1 MKCVCG
7 RELEHGKSL
16 CYVCETLS
24 LLPAEDCDR
33 YLKLKEGSV
42 LKILMISK
50 INGKIT
56 IKVNEDY
63 IRKMGGKENDA
74 QSGFRGTIKER

>member
-1 MKCVCG
+1 MEKCVCG
-7 RELEHGKSL
+7 RELDNDKSL
-16 CYVCETLS
+16 CCECEALVLS
-24 LLPAEDCDR
+24 QKDCDR

-63 IRKMGGKENDA
+63 IRKMGGK
-74 QSGFRGTIKER
+74 S